1 MVKYFGYIK
10 FVLQSPDLIVFVSPQ
25 MYSTRFTIQA
35 DILVSVLVPLLVY
48 TVHIPLNTCT

>member
-1 MVKYFGYIK
+1 MVQYFGYIK
-10 FVLQSPDLIVFVSPQ
+10 FVLQSPDPIVFVTPQ
-25 MYSTRFTIQA
+25 IYSTRFTIQA